1 MKIYLNGNQITSFS
15 TRTNPSQNQDFI
27 LSTLTTTG
35 IGINTD
41 QVGGVSR
48 FNGYISEAIYID
60 NQALDLLI
68 LANLTQTQEY
78 GNLSLTQVLM
88 ELLDSI

>member
-1 MKIYLNGNQITSFS
+1 VKIYLNGNQITSFS

-48 FNGYISEAIYID
+48 FNGYISEA
-60 NQALDLLI
+60 
-68 LANLTQTQEY
+68 
-78 GNLSLTQVLM
+78 
-88 ELLDSI
+88 